1 MRPLKVGTPRAG
13 GGHSVH
19 EIYGVLPPP
28 YPPNRPRCR
37 PGARGAAPLVPALLP
52 PLGAGSPPPLP
63 GSASRPAPL
72 RRGQH
77 RPRRA
82 PAAAPGSGMV
92 LSVLAGV
99 CLAATLAMFATG
111 L

>member
-13 GGHSVH
+13 GGYSIH
-19 EIYGVLPPP
+19 EIYGVL
-28 YPPNRPRCR
+28 PPNRPRCR
-37 PGARGAAPLVPALLP
+37 PGAREAVPVLLP

-82 PAAAPGSGMV
+82 PAAAPGSDMV